1 MESKKSDNQYNGAKK
16 TYDVFI
22 SYRRKN
28 TETAR
33 NLEQALKLRGL
44 NVFLT
49 WRNLMMASSTKGS
62 MRR

>member
-1 MESKKSDNQYNGAKK
+1 MESRESSKQDNGAKK

-44 NVFLT
+44 NVFFDMEELDDGKFNE
-49 WRNLMMASSTKGS
+49 R
-62 MRR
+62 